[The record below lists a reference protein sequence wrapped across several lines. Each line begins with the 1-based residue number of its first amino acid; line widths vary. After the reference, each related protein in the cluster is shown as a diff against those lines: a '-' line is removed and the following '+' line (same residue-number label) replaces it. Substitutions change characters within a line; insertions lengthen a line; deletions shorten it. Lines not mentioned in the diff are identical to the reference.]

1 MPINGDDLV
10 SSKKDLIVDNNELNI
25 SAYDE
30 ERMPQLTSYV
40 SALTQLDIVA
50 TGAGVEAVKHDLD
63 TVNDDLNNKYD
74 NLDGKISDLD
84 QELDYKY
91 DELTAS
97 VQHKVFVKGEL
108 TADGEYSDLSV
119 VKIAKAEYDELVA
132 LSGDTLS
139 NNVLYVI
146 DSDYEDA
153 YGQQIKN
160 LADATDL
167 SDAVNKKQLDAVSA
181 VAGSAVQSVELSS
194 VDGEAADT
202 FLKKYIVKVDGAA
215 LAPEIVVPKDKVVD
229 SGKIV
234 EITREG
240 TDPDYVYKEDGHEIT
255 GEDLVAIKKVYD
267 YDGKYLKLLLQNA
280 NSVYVPVPALIDTYY
295 AGTGLQ
301 LDEETHT
308 FSILSSYTLS
318 REQLSTMLEPVKD
331 AATGTVK
338 NVNDISFA
346 DVVSC
351 LYNIG
356 AELYGAPA
364 ASEPEP

>member
-30 ERMPQLTSYV
+30 ESMPQLTSYV

-63 TVNDDLNNKYD
+63 TVNDDLNDKYD

-84 QELDYKY
+84 QELDDKY

-194 VDGEAADT
+194 VDGEASDD
-202 FLKKYIVKVDGAA
+202 FFKKYIVKVDGTA
-215 LAPEIVVPKDKVVD
+215 LSPEIVVPKDKVVD
-229 SGKIV
+229 SGKVV

-240 TDPDYVYKEDGHEIT
+240 TDPDYVYKEDGEEIT
-255 GEDLVAIKKVYD
+255 DEKDLVAIKKVYTS
-267 YDGKYLKLLLQNA
+267 DGKYLKLLLQNA
-280 NSVYVPVPALIDTYY
+280 NSVYVPVPALVDTYY
-295 AGTGLQ
+295 AGDGLV
-301 LDEETHT
+301 LNETHT
-308 FSILSSYTLS
+308 FSISADYTLT

-331 AATGTVK
+331 TATGNVK

-356 AELYGAPA
+356 KTLYGAPVV
-364 ASEPEP
+364 SEPEP